1 MKPTLLLVEDDPI
14 SGRFLA
20 AALEAL
26 PATVEVTRSV
36 ADAIAAAGPHDLW
49 LLDANLP
56 DGSGIG
62 LLARLRERHPRVPAL
77 AHTAD
82 DSPSLKSRLL
92 ASGFA
97 AVLVKPLAAVALQR
111 AVRQA
116 LGLEL
121 DSAPEPGAG
130 CDSPDET
137 PLWDDAVALAALNG
151 NATHLQTLR
160 DLFLQEL
167 ERQHSIVF
175 AALASRDFEQA
186 RHQLHQMRA
195 SSGFVGAMR
204 LQRVATLLEKSPE
217 EAYLAAE
224 FDAVL
229 RQTRSRR

>member
-26 PATVEVTRSV
+26 PATVEVARSL

-56 DGSGIG
+56 DGSGVD

-82 DSPSLKSRLL
+82 DSPLLTSRLL
-92 ASGFA
+92 ASGFG
-97 AVLVKPLAAVALQR
+97 AVLVKPLTAVVLQR
-111 AVRQA
+111 AVREA
-116 LGLEL
+116 LGL
-121 DSAPEPGAG
+121 DSAPDPGTG
-130 CDSPDET
+130 RDRLDET

-186 RHQLHQMRA
+186 RHHLHQMRA

-204 LQRVATLLEKSPE
+204 LQRMATLLEQSPE
-217 EAYLAAE
+217 EARVATE
-224 FDAVL
+224 FDTVL
-229 RQTRSRR
+229 RQTRSGR

>member
-1 MKPTLLLVEDDPI
+1 MKPTLLLVEDDPV

-26 PATVEVTRSV
+26 PAAVEVTRSV

-56 DGSGIG
+56 DGSGIE

-97 AVLVKPLAAVALQR
+97 AVLVKPLTAVVLQR

-116 LGLEL
+116 LEL
-121 DSAPEPGAG
+121 DSAPEPDAG
-130 CDSPDET
+130 CGSPDET

-151 NATHLQTLR
+151 NANHLQTLR

-175 AALASRDFEQA
+175 TALASRDFDQA

-204 LQRVATLLEKSPE
+204 LQRVATLLERSPE
-217 EAYLAAE
+217 EVGVAAQ
-224 FDAVL
+224 FDTVL
-229 RQTRSRR
+229 RQTRSGR